1 MVILPDLRNRMRNAW
16 QALHSEPP
24 RPAGARR
31 QPAPSGIATLAPL
44 ALLAGLLLPSY
55 LRAQPA
61 GQPAAHPTATA
72 ATAPAS
78 VQATPRNRAK
88 SAASLRTTSRGYA
101 AASRIRK
108 SKPTKPTVIPARV
121 IPPAE
126 QAAKPATIL
135 YNQGELSVDAQ
146 NSSLRQILSQ
156 IAAQTGLR
164 VEGLT
169 QDERIYGK
177 YGPGPLTS
185 TVSSLLDGSG
195 YNYVI
200 IGDIA
205 SHSPVSLVLTP
216 RSNAPSQQPSATPPP
231 ATASNQEPAPP
242 ANAEGAEG
250 TPSVQ
255 PQDADDPTRPKTPQE
270 IFDELRKIQPQ

>member
-1 MVILPDLRNRMRNAW
+1 MRNAW
-16 QALHSEPP
+16 RALHSEPP

-31 QPAPSGIATLAPL
+31 LPAVARIAILAAP

-61 GQPAAHPTATA
+61 GQPAGHPTAVA

-88 SAASLRTTSRGYA
+88 SAASLRTTSRAYA
-101 AASRIRK
+101 GASRVRK

-242 ANAEGAEG
+242 ANAEGTEG